1 MFTTLLIAN
10 RGEIACRIAATAR
23 RMGIKT
29 IAVYSQADQDAAHV
43 SACDEA
49 FQLGDDGPI
58 QAYLNIHRII
68 EIAKQTGAQAIHPG
82 YGFLSE
88 NADFAAACQANQII
102 FVGPPA
108 SAIAAMGSKSAAK
121 TLMQQ
126 AGVPLVPGYHGDNQ
140 DPIFLQ
146 QQANAIGYPVLIKA
160 SAGGGGKGM
169 RIVNSSDEFADSLA
183 SCQREAAKAFND
195 SQVLIERYLLKPRH
209 IEIQLFADQL
219 GQCVYLNERD
229 CSIQRRHQKVVE
241 EAPAPG
247 ISDATRAAMG
257 QAAVAAA
264 KAVGY
269 VGAGTVEFIVDA
281 SGTFYF
287 MEMNTR
293 LQVEHPITEMI
304 TGLDL
309 VQWQLMIANQQ
320 PLPLTQTDVQ
330 RNGHAFEVRI
340 YAENTEQDFLPS
352 TGQLVHLK
360 LPEAIAFSV
369 SQTGPNHSTALYA
382 APPTLVRIDSGVRS
396 GDEITSNYDPMIAKL
411 ITWGPNREAARA
423 QMLTALSRSELVGV
437 HNNIEFLQRVFADH
451 AFIDCDVDTGFIDRR
466 KSELTVPNDEV
477 NPHLM
482 AAALSGVLA
491 YRLNTLDA
499 SKLDTNTPL
508 PNSALRWNDPWLS
521 LHYWRNTLPA
531 QYTIELLHKSRTY
544 ACEVTEQAHQRRW
557 QCTNIAQSRPLAWQ
571 VEQKYSPC
579 AYALEVQDG
588 DYRFNATLVFDA
600 NTIHVF
606 SKQGRAR
613 FEWYNP
619 LLQHEGG
626 AHTEHIQNG
635 LTAPMPGKVIAVYT
649 NAKAQVHIGQAL
661 ITIEAMKMEHT
672 IKATR
677 DGIVKTVVYQVGDQV
692 KEGDALIILEEPV

>member
-1 MFTTLLIAN
+1 
-10 RGEIACRIAATAR
+10 
-23 RMGIKT
+23 
-29 IAVYSQADQDAAHV
+29 V

-49 FQLGDDGPI
+49 VQLGEDGPI
-58 QAYLNIHRII
+58 QAYLNIHRMI
-68 EIAKQTGAQAIHPG
+68 EIAKQTGAEAIHPG

-88 NADFAAACQANQII
+88 NAEFAAACEANQII

-108 SAIAAMGSKSAAK
+108 NAIAAMGSKSEAK
-121 TLMQQ
+121 KLMQQ

-140 DPIFLQ
+140 DPAFLQ
-146 QQANAIGYPVLIKA
+146 QQADAIGYPTLIKA

-169 RIVNSSDEFADSLA
+169 RIVNSADEFRESLA

-209 IEIQLFADQL
+209 IEIQLFADHL
-219 GQCVYLNERD
+219 GQCIYLNERD
-229 CSIQRRHQKVVE
+229 CSIQRRHQKVIE
-241 EAPAPG
+241 EAPAPK
-247 ISDATRAAMG
+247 ISEATRAAMG
-257 QAAVAAA
+257 QAAIAAA

-309 VQWQLMIANQQ
+309 VQWQLMIANKE

-340 YAENTEQDFLPS
+340 YAENPEHDFLPS
-352 TGQLVHLK
+352 TGPLIHLK

-369 SQTGPNHSTALYA
+369 SQAAPDHFTGLYA
-382 APPTLVRIDSGVRS
+382 ASPASVRIDSGVRS
-396 GDEITSNYDPMIAKL
+396 GDEITSSYDPMIAKL
-411 ITWGPNREAARA
+411 ITWGPNREAARRR
-423 QMLTALSRSELVGV
+423 MLAALSSSELVGV
-437 HNNIEFLQRVFADH
+437 HNNIEFLQRVFADQ
-451 AFIDCDVDTGFIDRR
+451 AFIDCDIDTGFIDQR
-466 KSELTVPNDEV
+466 KSELAIPKNDV
-477 NPHLM
+477 DPHLM

-491 YRLNTLDA
+491 YRLT
-499 SKLDTNTPL
+499 TNTVL
-508 PNSALRWNDPWLS
+508 SNSTLQWNDPWSS
-521 LHYWRNTLPA
+521 LHYWRNTMPVA
-531 QYTIELLHKSRTY
+531 HTIELLYNNHTY
-544 ACEVTEQAHQRRW
+544 VCELTEQAHQRRW
-557 QCTNIAQSRPLAWQ
+557 QCNNIAQSRPLAWQ
-571 VEQKYSPC
+571 VEQHYGAY

-588 DYRFNATLVFDA
+588 DYRFKANVVFEA
-600 NTIHVF
+600 NTVHVL
-606 SKQGRAR
+606 SKQRRAR
-613 FEWYNP
+613 FEWRNP
-619 LLQHEGG
+619 FLQHEGSG
-626 AHTEHIQNG
+626 HAEHVQNG
-635 LTAPMPGKVIAVYT
+635 LLAPMPGKVIAVYT
-649 NAKAQVHIGQAL
+649 NAKAQVCSGQAL

-677 DGIVKTVVYQVGDQV
+677 DGIVKTVAYQVGDQV